1 MIKRILAILLS
12 TLMLTSISACNYVP
26 ENGIEDKTSETESL
40 ENESNSDTLSQNEI
54 VRDVPGVGQL
64 TLLAYRN
71 LKTASIW
78 WLDERGEYYIYLN
91 EWEAYRPLPELSSY
105 HNWGYFTDNCITVDG
120 ETATFSLIDQN
131 GKHDEPTIITYHFN
145 KNDETVESYS
155 VKLNI
160 KASSESDTFFVNM
173 LNADH
178 GYYFLTPNA
187 FGEMDDRMDGVHEWP
202 LFMFETTDGGKSWNQ
217 ISTNTF
223 YITKYIYLIK
233 FISPQVGIISARDEG
248 AEELFDRTYLT
259 VDGGL
264 TWNQISQL
272 PHGEVVKWYSNV
284 IDLEYIED
292 YGYYRLTVEASNY
305 TRFQVQLWSKDLI
318 NWSLIET

>member
-1 MIKRILAILLS
+1 MKKALVFILILAMTICCFVACDMADHNS
-12 TLMLTSISACNYVP
+12 DEQFPTSP
-26 ENGIEDKTSETESL
+26 TETNEPKE
-40 ENESNSDTLSQNEI
+40 ENEPPSELFCDLSEI
-54 VRDVPGVGQL
+54 SVWTDQDGEFYVYVKSWD
-64 TLLAYRN
+64 AYRH
-71 LKTASIW
+71 
-78 WLDERGEYYIYLN
+78 
-91 EWEAYRPLPELSSY
+91 LPELSSY
-105 HNWGYFTDNCITVDG
+105 HNWRYYFTDNCITVDG

-131 GKHDEPTIITYHFN
+131 RKHDEPTIIIYHFN
-145 KNDETVESYS
+145 KNDKNIESYS

-160 KASSESDTFFVNM
+160 KACSECDTFFVNM

-264 TWNQISQL
+264 TWNKISQL
-272 PHGEVVKWYSNV
+272 PHSEVVKWYSNV
-284 IDLEYIED
+284 IDLEYLED
-292 YGYYRLTVEASNY
+292 YGYYRLTVKASNY
-305 TRFQVQLWSKDLI
+305 TIFQVQLWSKDLI
-318 NWSLIET
+318 NWSIIET